1 MRHLSLVSLLA
12 FPLLLPAMT
21 SCAGTSHHA
30 DGHGHGYDAAVGG
43 SLVAVMTP
51 TAGNETAGTV
61 TFMQGEGGVMC
72 AANIS
77 GLTPGDHA
85 IHIHEFGDIRMENG
99 KACGGHYNPE
109 GHDHAL
115 PSSGMRHA
123 GDLGNLT
130 ADAEGNASYMITL
143 DNVTLDGDHNPIV
156 GRSIIIH
163 VGPDDGGQPTGN
175 AGARVAQGVIGYA
188 KP

>member
-1 MRHLSLVSLLA
+1 MRQ
-12 FPLLLPAMT
+12 LLPALAASLLLSALT
-21 SCAGTSHHA
+21 SCAGMHH
-30 DGHGHGYDAAVGG
+30 HGHGRGHARTG

-51 TAGNETAGTV
+51 TAGNAARGTV
-61 TFMQGEGGVMC
+61 TFTGDGHGVVC
-72 AANIS
+72 SATIS

-85 IHIHEFGDIRMENG
+85 IHIHEFGDIRRDDG
-99 KACGGHYNPE
+99 KGCGGHYNPE

-115 PSSGMRHA
+115 PGTDERHA

-130 ADAEGNASYMITL
+130 ADANGDASYTITL
-143 DNVTLDGDHNPIV
+143 DNVTLDGRHNPIV

>member
-1 MRHLSLVSLLA
+1 MRQLLLSPLFAAS
-12 FPLLLPAMT
+12 LLLPAVT
-21 SCAGTSHHA
+21 SCAGMAHHDGDGAHHEHA
-30 DGHGHGYDAAVGG
+30 DAAG

-51 TAGNETAGTV
+51 TAGNEARGTV
-61 TFMQGEGGVMC
+61 TFAAAGHGVVC
-72 AANIS
+72 TATIS

-85 IHIHEFGDIRMENG
+85 IHIHEFGDIRLDNG

-115 PSSGMRHA
+115 PTSGMRHA

-130 ADAEGNASYMITL
+130 ADAAGNASYTIAL
-143 DNVTLDGDHNPIV
+143 DNVTIDGDHNPIV